1 MRKKKHKIRITSLK
15 AYADVL
21 ETLGERQ
28 TQVYRALKDLRSANN
43 LMIAERMCLPI
54 NSVTPRIK
62 ELRDLGV
69 VRAHHKAYCPKTQR
83 LTIFWKPRIWDF

>member
-1 MRKKKHKIRITSLK
+1 MVKHKIQITSLK

-21 ETLGERQ
+21 ETLGDRQ
-28 TQVYRALKDLRSANN
+28 IQVYKAIKDLRSANN
-43 LMIAERMCLPI
+43 LMIAERVGLPI
-54 NSVTPRIK
+54 NSVTPRVK